1 MYAVIASGGKQ
12 EKVTSGQTLRVELL
26 EGKAGSEVS
35 LRPVLVVDGATVLST
50 PNELAKASVKAT
62 IVGEDLG
69 PKIDGFT
76 YKEIAEIL
84 DVPIGTVMSRL
95 HRGRKALQEALYR
108 YAMDRHLIADEGHS
122 NG

>member
-1 MYAVIASGGKQ
+1 MYAVIATGGKQ

-26 EGKAGSEVS
+26 DAKTGSEVS

-69 PKIDGFT
+69 TKIDGFT
-76 YKEIAEIL
+76 YKRRTNQRRRFGHRQRYTIVKITSIAK
-84 DVPIGTVMSRL
+84 G
-95 HRGRKALQEALYR
+95 
-108 YAMDRHLIADEGHS
+108 
-122 NG
+122 

>member
-1 MYAVIASGGKQ
+1 VAQSAPAEDQ
-12 EKVTSGQTLRVELL
+12 LL
-26 EGKAGSEVS
+26 DLFPADEVRTAIENLPEAFLLPLLLSE
-35 LRPVLVVDGATVLST
+35 
-50 PNELAKASVKAT
+50 
-62 IVGEDLG
+62 
-69 PKIDGFT
+69 IDGFT